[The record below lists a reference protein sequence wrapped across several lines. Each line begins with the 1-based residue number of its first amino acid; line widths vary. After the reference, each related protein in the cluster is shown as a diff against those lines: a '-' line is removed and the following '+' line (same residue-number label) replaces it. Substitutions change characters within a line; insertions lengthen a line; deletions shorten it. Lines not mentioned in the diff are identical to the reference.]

1 MKRVAI
7 GLGVALALVVGTVAA
22 VSAGSGKAT
31 GPAVDRHVILEGS
44 DGGTVK
50 AWLDPG
56 IWRLNY
62 INGTDEATVTVEH
75 HRATAGADE
84 FGEFGN
90 MVSSDVVT
98 NCLGE
103 EGAIR
108 GAVGFVK
115 VGRKLGEC
123 PSGRLR
129 FTASGTNGPFTI
141 VLERIVG

>member
-1 MKRVAI
+1 MRRALAAAAVVA
-7 GLGVALALVVGTVAA
+7 ALVVGTVAA
-22 VSAGSGKAT
+22 VSAGSGKAK

-44 DGGTVK
+44 DGETVK

-56 IWRLNY
+56 IWRLNFV
-62 INGTDEATVTVEH
+62 NGTDEATVTVEH

-84 FGEFGN
+84 FGN
-90 MVSSDVVT
+90 MVSSDAVT

-129 FTASGTNGPFTI
+129 FTPGGTSGPFTI
-141 VLERIVG
+141 VLERIAG